1 VDCLKNS
8 RDASET
14 GLNLRNRRHFADDGA
29 FRTSP
34 LGRPM
39 TAYPHG
45 TKFFQKDKKQQ
56 YKNI

>member
-8 RDASET
+8 RNASET
-14 GLNLRNRRHFADDGA
+14 GPHLRIRRHFANEGA
-29 FRTSP
+29 FCTSP

-39 TAYPHG
+39 TAYPNG